1 MRTHRSRLAAFTTV
15 TTAALALTLTAC
27 GGDDT
32 AGAAGAS
39 SASASAASAASSPSA
54 SASAVEQSGDK
65 DQGGAD
71 QTGAKGQGGANQ
83 SGAEGQ
89 GGADQNGD
97 ADQGKQVVGGTGSAT
112 APACTTKGLR
122 ISAETQDGPPYTHL
136 TLTAKN
142 TSGRTCRMTGFPEI
156 RFLDNARGTVPSVAK
171 SKPLTPVVLEPGYSA
186 YAAVRISDG
195 GRKES
200 TEAVTD
206 FSVTLP
212 SGAGM
217 AIVKAPGAEG
227 IAVDPARWAT
237 GYWTTELRNGADEF

>member
-1 MRTHRSRLAAFTTV
+1 MRTHRSRLAVLTTV

-32 AGAAGAS
+32 GAGAGAKTSGAANAS
-39 SASASAASAASSPSA
+39 SPAASASASA

-65 DQGGAD
+65 DQGGANQSGD
-71 QTGAKGQGGANQ
+71 KGQGGT
-83 SGAEGQ
+83 
-89 GGADQNGD
+89 DQNGD

-136 TLTAKN
+136 VLTAKN

-156 RFLDNARGTVPSVAK
+156 RFLDNAQGTVPSVAK
-171 SKPLTPVVLEPGYSA
+171 SKPLTPVVLEPGVSA

-200 TEAVTD
+200 TQTVKD

-217 AIVKAPGAEG
+217 AIVRAPGAEG

-237 GYWTTELRNGADEF
+237 GYWTQELRNGADEF

>member
-1 MRTHRSRLAAFTTV
+1 MRTYRSRLAVFSAV

-32 AGAAGAS
+32 GAGAGAKESGVAG
-39 SASASAASAASSPSA
+39 ASSPSA
-54 SASAVEQSGDK
+54 SASVSASPSAVEQSGDK
-65 DQGGAD
+65 
-71 QTGAKGQGGANQ
+71 
-83 SGAEGQ
+83 E
-89 GGADQNGD
+89 
-97 ADQGKQVVGGTGSAT
+97 QGKQVVGGTGSAT
-112 APACTTKGLR
+112 APACTAKGLG
-122 ISAETQDGPPYTHL
+122 ISAETQDGSPYTHL
-136 TLTAKN
+136 VLTAKN

-171 SKPLTPVVLEPGYSA
+171 SKPVTAVVLEPGVAA

-200 TEAVTD
+200 TEAVKD

-212 SGAGM
+212 GGAGM
-217 AIVKAPGAEG
+217 AIVRAPGAEG

-237 GYWTTELRNGADEF
+237 GYWTRELRNGADEF

>member
-1 MRTHRSRLAAFTTV
+1 MRTHRSRLAVLTTV

-32 AGAAGAS
+32 GAGSGAKASGAAS
-39 SASASAASAASSPSA
+39 ASSPSA

-65 DQGGAD
+65 GQGGVDQSGDKDQGGAD
-71 QTGAKGQGGANQ
+71 QT
-83 SGAEGQ
+83 
-89 GGADQNGD
+89 GD

-136 TLTAKN
+136 VLTAKN

-171 SKPLTPVVLEPGYSA
+171 SKPLTPVVLEPGVSA

-200 TEAVTD
+200 TETAKD

-217 AIVKAPGAEG
+217 AIVQAPGAEG

-237 GYWTTELRNGADEF
+237 GYWTQELRNGADDF